1 MIISWDLVIPIIMGA
16 LIFFIVN
23 SNRVT
28 KRILAISTKLTN
40 AYYNKQEKK
49 LLELYKNTNDPFE
62 ILSLSNEAY
71 KLDFVKK
78 PQLIL
83 IIYLIIYNVIII
95 AGAILIYILNYSV
108 ILYIISGFVTNILT
122 ILFIKIKQKLKSRGG
137 NQQQH
142 VV

>member
-122 ILFIKIKQKLKSRGG
+122 ILFIKIKQKLKSRGD

>member
-1 MIISWDLVIPIIMGA
+1 MEIPIDLVIPIIMGA
-16 LIFFIVN
+16 LISIIIN

-28 KRILAISTKLTN
+28 KRILAISTKLVN
-40 AYYNKQEKK
+40 AYYSKQEKK

-78 PQLIL
+78 PTLIL
-83 IIYLIIYNVIII
+83 IIYLIIYNAIII
-95 AGAILIYILNYSV
+95 TGAVILYILSYNV

-122 ILFIKIKQKLKSRGG
+122 ILFIKTKQKIKARGG
-137 NQQQH
+137 SQQQH
-142 VV
+142 VT

>member
-95 AGAILIYILNYSV
+95 AGAILMYILNYSV

-122 ILFIKIKQKLKSRGG
+122 ILFIKIKQKLKSRGD